1 MPATSWIAHVKATH
15 KKMGGTY
22 KAAMMAAKKTW
33 KKKKAKKKKASK
45 NRKKRKLW
53 MSLMRGVRS
62 EHPKERR
69 L

>member
-33 KKKKAKKKKASK
+33 KKKGPRKRGDHVYASTCEAVIAEPGHEQMYSF
-45 NRKKRKLW
+45 NA
-53 MSLMRGVRS
+53 
-62 EHPKERR
+62 
-69 L
+69 

>member
-33 KKKKAKKKKASK
+33 KKKKPKKSKLQTAGKKGSC
-45 NRKKRKLW
+45 
-53 MSLMRGVRS
+53 GC
-62 EHPKERR
+62 H
-69 L
+69 

>member
-33 KKKKAKKKKASK
+33 KKKKAKVDKKNNSIRCGVGYLPLIK
-45 NRKKRKLW
+45 N
-53 MSLMRGVRS
+53 
-62 EHPKERR
+62 
-69 L
+69 